1 MTTYAIGDI
10 QGCFEELLCLLDK
23 IQFDPGQDR
32 LWLTGDLVNRGPKS
46 LETLRFIKNLG
57 DSAVTVLG
65 NHDLHLLA
73 CAHGAAM
80 PHRSD
85 TFDPILG
92 AEDKKELLDWLLHR
106 PLLHYDQGICL
117 VHASLAPQW
126 DLDIAIACAQQAEGV
141 LRDKEKKAEFFDHMY
156 GDQPDRWN
164 NDLTGWPRVRFIVNA
179 FTRAR
184 FCDYQTGRIDLKHKG
199 KPGSQ
204 PANLIPWF
212 EHPERKTCDLRIVFG
227 HWSSLGLSTRNGAY
241 CLDTGCLWG
250 GPLTALRIDDEEE
263 TFFQI
268 TGKRRTGETRQQSCP
283 PHLAE

>member
-23 IQFDPGQDR
+23 IHFNPGQDQ
-32 LWLTGDLVNRGPKS
+32 LWFTGDLVNRGPKS

-73 CAHGAAM
+73 CAHGAAT

-85 TFDPILG
+85 TLDPILD
-92 AEDKKELLDWLLHR
+92 ANDRKELLDWLLHR

-117 VHASLAPQW
+117 VHASVAPQW
-126 DLDIAIACAQQAEGV
+126 DLNTAIACAQQAEDV
-141 LRDKEKKAEFFDHMY
+141 FRDKERTAEFFDHMY
-156 GDQPDRWN
+156 GDQPDRW
-164 NDLTGWPRVRFIVNA
+164 DKGLTGWTRIRFIVNA

-184 FCDYQTGRIDLKHKG
+184 FYGYETGSIDLKHKG
-199 KPGSQ
+199 QPGSQ

-212 EHPERKTCDLRIVFG
+212 EHPERKTRDIRIVFG
-227 HWSSLGLSTRNGAY
+227 HWSNLGLSTKNGAY

-250 GPLTALRIDDEEE
+250 GALTALRIDDGKE
-263 TFFQI
+263 TIFQVR
-268 TGKRRTGETRQQSCP
+268 GKCRTR
-283 PHLAE
+283 